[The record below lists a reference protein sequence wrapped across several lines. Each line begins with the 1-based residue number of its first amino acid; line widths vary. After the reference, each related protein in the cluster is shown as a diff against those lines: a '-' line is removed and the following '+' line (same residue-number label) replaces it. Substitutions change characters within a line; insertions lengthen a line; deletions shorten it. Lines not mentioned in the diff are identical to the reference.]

1 MVLLSR
7 AWSFFPFL
15 GSLVAFHSQP
25 KIKKNWFHFIQGGF
39 FISLWT
45 SEILIES
52 ARRRDRNKKNADR
65 LRATCW
71 RVINT
76 RSSDSEKNPHSSR
89 KRKFFSLISPAAPEK
104 EEFNCSFYYYYFVCE
119 LETHI
124 TIARLQKKSVAFKSN
139 LPGNAPPNVLCR
151 FFFPR
156 WIYCVLPLKVMLGT
170 VYARSTEW
178 RHHILNCSRTIDIF
192 GKVLY

>member
-1 MVLLSR
+1 MKSGCVVACVVL
-7 AWSFFPFL
+7 FPF
-15 GSLVAFHSQP
+15 LVAFHSQP

-52 ARRRDRNKKNADR
+52 ARRRERKKSADR

-151 FFFPR
+151 FFFPGGFIVSSH
-156 WIYCVLPLKVMLGT
+156 WKSCLELYTLDPLSDVIT
-170 VYARSTEW
+170 SSIVVEQ
-178 RHHILNCSRTIDIF
+178 
-192 GKVLY
+192 